1 LGWDVGAAGRV
12 WFKMAY
18 YLILARETLV
28 EVFGKIK
35 VVAEGLVE
43 LGRGGSC
50 FVDVMTHV
58 GFHLYFTQSLYQFK
72 VI

>member
-18 YLILARETLV
+18 CLILARETWV
-28 EVFGKIK
+28 EVFGKMN

-43 LGRGGSC
+43 LGRGGNC
-50 FVDVMTHV
+50 FVGVMTHV
-58 GFHLYFTQSLYQFK
+58 GFPLYFTQSSYQVK